1 MMDHDRTSLQQFI
14 QSAQPMPP
22 ALCATITDQ
31 FAPLAFA
38 KGEFLLREEQVADRY
53 LFLAHGLMRAYT
65 HSPEGDEVTTAF
77 FAEGQVV
84 FEVDSFFN
92 RTPSRENIV
101 ALSDV
106 RGFSLTFEQLNALFH
121 AYPEFREFGRSI
133 LVRGFAR
140 LKQRM
145 VNMIHLT
152 AEQRYALLMRNE
164 PHVLLHV
171 PLKHVASYLGITD
184 TSLSRIRKT
193 FTKA

>member
-1 MMDHDRTSLQQFI
+1 
-14 QSAQPMPP
+14 MPP
-22 ALCATITDQ
+22 ALCATIVEQ
-31 FAPLAFA
+31 FAPLALA
-38 KGEFLLREEQVADRY
+38 KGGFLLREEEVADRY
-53 LFLAHGLMRAYT
+53 LFIAQGILRAYT

-77 FAEGQVV
+77 FSEGQVV

-106 RGFSLTFEQLNALFH
+106 RGFVLTFEQLNMLFH
-121 AYPEFREFGRSI
+121 AYPEFREFGRRV

-171 PLKHVASYLGITD
+171 PLKYVASYLGITD
-184 TSLSRIRKT
+184 TSLSRIRKD
-193 FTKA
+193 FVQG